1 MKRTLK
7 FTLTLILIA
16 LIYEV
21 WTLNN
26 DIPNDTI
33 SEAMWEFMSDFPIFA
48 FILGD
53 ILGILK
59 GHFWWPLT
67 DKTRK

>member
-1 MKRTLK
+1 
-7 FTLTLILIA
+7 
-16 LIYEV
+16 V
-21 WTLNN
+21 NN
-26 DIPNDTI
+26 DVPGDTI

-48 FILGD
+48 FILGE

-67 DKTRK
+67 GKTRK